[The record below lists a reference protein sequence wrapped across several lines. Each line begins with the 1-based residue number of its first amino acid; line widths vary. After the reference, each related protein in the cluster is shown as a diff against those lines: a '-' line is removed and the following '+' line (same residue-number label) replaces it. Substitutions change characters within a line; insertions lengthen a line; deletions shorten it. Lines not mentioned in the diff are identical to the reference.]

1 MARTMTTQTCHPAS
15 HRKTSTRDCRT
26 EVLAYASH
34 GRQTP
39 RQSPKLK
46 PVSQSYLHR
55 DSQAVIIGIIF
66 ALAGILLT
74 AKVWLIRLLG

>member
-15 HRKTSTRDCRT
+15 HPKPSTCNRRT
-26 EVLAYASH
+26 EALVYASS
-34 GRQTP
+34 GRHT
-39 RQSPKLK
+39 KLK
-46 PVSQSYLHR
+46 PASQSYLHR
-55 DSQAVIIGIIF
+55 DSQAVIIGVIF